1 MEKERHFRKAVLLIE
16 HHASRFPSIEQTV
29 QCTGTSRTRR
39 IPTSV

>member
-16 HHASRFPSIEQTV
+16 HHPSRFPSIDTV
-29 QCTGTSRTRR
+29 QRTDTSRTRR